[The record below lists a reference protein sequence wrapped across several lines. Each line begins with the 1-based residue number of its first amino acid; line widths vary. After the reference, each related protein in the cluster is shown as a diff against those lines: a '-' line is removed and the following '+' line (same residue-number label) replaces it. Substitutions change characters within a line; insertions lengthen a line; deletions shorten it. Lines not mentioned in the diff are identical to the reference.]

1 MTEKAD
7 DGNNIRKN
15 IRKKSTMLFKSS
27 LSCCGHDK
35 NVIFLSIADIIQ
47 HLILNV
53 FWEIY
58 CKFYIVL
65 FKIS

>member
-53 FWEIY
+53 F
-58 CKFYIVL
+58 
-65 FKIS
+65 

>member
-15 IRKKSTMLFKSS
+15 LRKKSTMLFKSS
-27 LSCCGHDK
+27 LSCECCGHDK
-35 NVIFLSIADIIQ
+35 NVIFLSIAAIIQ

-53 FWEIY
+53 F
-58 CKFYIVL
+58 
-65 FKIS
+65 